1 MSRIC
6 VCGIDAMP
14 DVVERM
20 RPHGL
25 ISLLPPADQPPTP
38 LGIRKGG
45 HLRILIDDID
55 EPQIGYTA
63 PAREH
68 VAKLV
73 AFLRAAPPRVSL
85 VIHCLAGVSRSPAA
99 ALVALALDAPGREVE
114 AARVLREASPFAS
127 PNRLLVS
134 LADHLLQRKGALV
147 AALDAMGDPDWSRDF
162 EAFLLPRQLPP
173 A

>member
-1 MSRIC
+1 
-6 VCGIDAMP
+6 MP

-25 ISLLPPADQPPTP
+25 ISLLPAANQPPTP
-38 LGIRKGG
+38 LEIRKGG
-45 HLRILIDDID
+45 HLRILVDDID
-55 EPQIGYTA
+55 EPQPGYTA
-63 PAREH
+63 PARAH
-68 VAKLV
+68 VAELV
-73 AFLRAAPPRVSL
+73 GFLRATPPRASL
-85 VIHCLAGVSRSPAA
+85 VIHCLAGVSRSTAA
-99 ALVALALDAPGREVE
+99 ALIALALDAPGREAE

-134 LADHLLQRKGALV
+134 LADRELGRKGALV
-147 AALDAMGDPDWSRDF
+147 AALDAMGEPDWSRDF